1 MGDKDLDRK
10 KLASRKW
17 SFILAFLRTPFAI
30 LAGVVH
36 YTRPTVIARVKMQG
50 DIRPILEVHLKSGED
65 S

>member
-10 KLASRKW
+10 KQVSRKW

-36 YTRPTVIARVKMQG
+36 YTPTVIARVNMQG
-50 DIRPILEVHLKSGED
+50 DIRPTLEVHLESGED